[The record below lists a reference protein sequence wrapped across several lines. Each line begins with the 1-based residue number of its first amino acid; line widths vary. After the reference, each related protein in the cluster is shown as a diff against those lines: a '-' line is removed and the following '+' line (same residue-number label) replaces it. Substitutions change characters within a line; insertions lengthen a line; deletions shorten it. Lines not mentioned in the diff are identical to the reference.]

1 MTALDIAMLIAL
13 SAIWGAS
20 YLFIRVAGPAFGP
33 FALIDVRVWLA
44 GSALVPVA
52 LAARQMPD
60 LRARWR
66 DYLLLGAINA
76 AIPFTLITIS
86 VGNLNA
92 SISSILRT
100 SNSTSFAFQIAAA
113 ASLGMTPSSAWA
125 SAAWASISN
134 QMRNRVAGSQID
146 TIAGRE

>member
-1 MTALDIAMLIAL
+1 MTALDIVLLIAL

-44 GSALVPVA
+44 GAALVPVA

-76 AIPFTLITIS
+76 ESRLTVRWQFMQTW
-86 VGNLNA
+86 VGGTTA
-92 SISSILRT
+92 TGAR
-100 SNSTSFAFQIAAA
+100 STV
-113 ASLGMTPSSAWA
+113 AW
-125 SAAWASISN
+125 
-134 QMRNRVAGSQID
+134 Q
-146 TIAGRE
+146 